1 MSETINAVRTH
12 MAKNLE
18 EKTCLIFKNKKI
30 IIIFLFIA
38 LFLLFF
44 SKWRILISGNYLADG
59 NKNYIVENY
68 DAALKNYKFAEAI
81 DGSDSIIYFARLKR
95 AEIFYQH
102 MMLDEAE
109 KELIKALEENKVD
122 YRAYNL
128 LGDLYFA
135 AKKFD
140 NAAIYYNKT
149 VNLRN
154 ENSVNLKLAKTFMA
168 KGDLI
173 SARDIF
179 WNMHNGSN
187 GEESAYYLGL
197 IDFDKNPSY
206 NDYLEK
212 IEMENYEKYGER
224 IKTIKDFVSSY
235 DKERD
240 ADYNTVSVANLYNK
254 INEPYLAL
262 VKTDFVASNNPNYRD
277 AWIELGKSSFIIGD
291 YKKSMEYFNKA
302 LKLDLNNSEIY
313 FWIGSVY
320 ERLNNKSEAEKF
332 FSKRKLLN

>member
-1 MSETINAVRTH
+1 MTKSL
-12 MAKNLE
+12 K
-18 EKTCLIFKNKKI
+18 EKTYLIFKNKKI
-30 IIIFLFIA
+30 IIVFLFVA

-44 SKWRILISGNYLADG
+44 GKWRILTSGNYLAAG
-59 NKNYIVENY
+59 NKNYISENY
-68 DAALKNYKFAEAI
+68 NAALKNYKFAEAI
-81 DGSDSIIYFARLKR
+81 DGSDGVIYLARLKR

-140 NAAIYYNKT
+140 DAAIYYNKT
-149 VNLRN
+149 VSLKN
-154 ENSVNLKLAKTFMA
+154 ENSINLKLAKTFMA

-179 WNMHNGSN
+179 WNMYSGNN
-187 GEESAYYLGL
+187 DEESAYYLGL
-197 IDFDKNPSY
+197 IDFDKNLSY
-206 NDYLEK
+206 NDYLKK
-212 IEMENYEKYGER
+212 IETENYEKYGER
-224 IKTIKDFVSSY
+224 IKTIKDFVSGY
-235 DKERD
+235 NKERD
-240 ADYNTVSVANLYNK
+240 EDYNTVSVANLYNK

-262 VKTDFVASNNPNYRD
+262 VKADFAVSNNPNYRD

-291 YKKSMEYFNKA
+291 YKKSMEYFDKA
-302 LKLDLNNSEIY
+302 LKLDLNNPEIY
-313 FWIGSVY
+313 FWIGSIF
-320 ERLNNKSEAEKF
+320 ERLDNKSEAENF
-332 FSKRKLLN
+332 FNKYKLLN